1 MDRYRRKPG
10 RALEDV
16 SVAGMGWASIPHGYS
31 SDENQI
37 TFENVTLARISLG
50 DFIL

>member
-1 MDRYRRKPG
+1 
-10 RALEDV
+10 LEDV
-16 SVAGMGWASIPHGYS
+16 SVASIGWRASTTAN
-31 SDENQI
+31 ENQI